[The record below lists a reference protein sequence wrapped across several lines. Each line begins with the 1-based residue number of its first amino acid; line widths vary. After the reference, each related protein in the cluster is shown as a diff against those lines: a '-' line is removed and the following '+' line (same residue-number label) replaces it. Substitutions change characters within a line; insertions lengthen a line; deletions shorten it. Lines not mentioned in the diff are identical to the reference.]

1 MYNPDLINEVM
12 GRKRL
17 TNEKVAALAGVNT
30 KVVSAARN
38 GKDSVRLPSLKKVAD
53 ALSLDLIV
61 RLERKTAEADAEA
74 AHA

>member
-1 MYNPDLINEVM
+1 MYDSELINEVM

-17 TNEKVAALAGVNT
+17 MNQKVAELAGVNT

-53 ALSLDLIV
+53 ALNLKLIV
-61 RLERKTAEADAEA
+61 KLQKRA
-74 AHA
+74 A

>member
-17 TNEKVAALAGVNT
+17 TNQRVAELAGVNT

-38 GKDSVRLPSLKKVAD
+38 GKETVMLPSLKKVAD
-53 ALSLDLIV
+53 ALGLNLV
-61 RLERKTAEADAEA
+61 VKLEKKA
-74 AHA
+74 A

>member
-17 TNEKVAALAGVNT
+17 TNQKVAELAGVNT

-38 GKDSVRLPSLKKVAD
+38 GKETVMLPSLKKVAD
-53 ALSLDLIV
+53 ALGLNLV
-61 RLERKTAEADAEA
+61 VKLEKKA
-74 AHA
+74 A